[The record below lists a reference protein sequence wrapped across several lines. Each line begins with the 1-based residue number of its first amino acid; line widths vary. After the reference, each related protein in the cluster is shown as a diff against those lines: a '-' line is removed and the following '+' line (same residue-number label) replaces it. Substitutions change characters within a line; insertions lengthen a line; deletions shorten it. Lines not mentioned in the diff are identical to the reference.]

1 MPTIRLIPS
10 TYYLSN
16 SSYLSVSNAGNMYAN
31 TDSTNY
37 ATVTNSR
44 TSTTSYYIY
53 VRGFNFDA
61 IPEGATVNS
70 FTIRLKGNYSGG
82 YSQVMYLYDGTST
95 SFGASERAFSSTVTT
110 HTFEPTK
117 TWEEIVAAGSDFGIR
132 INCRRNSRNT
142 TAYIYIYGAEIEVD
156 YTVPVQ
162 YNVTIQN
169 STSAS
174 VTSSDTAPYEGDDV
188 IISADTLSG
197 ITLKDNGVDVTSQFV
212 QGGSASLSKAAESET
227 HSGIQSGS
235 GYAEYAIGRTAEDPY
250 SSSSNMYSSSGSTGH
265 VDYAFDFSE
274 IPSGAA
280 IQSVEVKVYGHRE
293 SSTTDSSHVANVQLM
308 SGSTNK
314 GDDQDFTSTS
324 SQTITIS
331 NPGTWT
337 RAELQSA
344 ILRFTVGYY
353 GGLVCGITWTVTY
366 EMDGYT
372 YTISNITADHTIVV
386 AAASVAL
393 PIRVKQNGA
402 WVTPSKVLVKNNNAW
417 VQTTTILVKDNGT
430 WK

>member
-197 ITLKDNGVDVTSQFV
+197 ITVKDNGVDVTSQFV

>member
-1 MPTIRLIPS
+1 
-10 TYYLSN
+10 
-16 SSYLSVSNAGNMYAN
+16 MYAN

-44 TSTTSYYIY
+44 TSTSSYYIY

-95 SFGASERAFSSTVTT
+95 SFGSSERAFSSTVTT

-197 ITLKDNGVDVTSQFV
+197 ITVKDNGVDVTSQFV
-212 QGGSASLSKAAESET
+212 QGGSASLIQAAESET

-235 GYAEYAIGRTAEDPY
+235 SYAEYAIGRTAEDPY

-274 IPSGAA
+274 IPVGAT
-280 IQSVEVKVYGHRE
+280 ILSVEVKVYGHRE
-293 SSTTDSSHVANVQLM
+293 SSTTDSSHVANIQLM
-308 SGSTNK
+308 SGNTNK
-314 GDDQDFTSTS
+314 GTDQDFTSTS
-324 SQTITIS
+324 NQLITINS
-331 NPGTWT
+331 PGTWT
-337 RAELQSA
+337 AEELYEA
-344 ILRFTVGYY
+344 ILRFSVGYY
-353 GGLVCGITWTVTY
+353 GGLVCGITWNVTY
-366 EMDGYT
+366 EMDGYV
-372 YTISNITADHTIVV
+372 YTISNIVDDHVIVV
-386 AAASVAL
+386 EYEGPSRKVFIKVNGTWVEAANVF
-393 PIRVKQNGA
+393 IKR
-402 WVTPSKVLVKNNNAW
+402 NNAW
-417 VQTTTILVKDNGT
+417 VQASTLYVKDNGT

>member
-1 MPTIRLIPS
+1 
-10 TYYLSN
+10 
-16 SSYLSVSNAGNMYAN
+16 MYTN

-44 TSTTSYYIY
+44 TSTSSYYIY

-61 IPEGATVNS
+61 VPANAIINS
-70 FTIRLKGNYSGG
+70 FTIKLKGNYSGG

-132 INCRRNSRNT
+132 INCRRSSRNK

-197 ITLKDNGVDVTSQFV
+197 ISVKDNGVDVTNQFV

-227 HSGIQSGS
+227 HSGLQSGS

-386 AAASVAL
+386 VSSGPSYTLYAKV
-393 PIRVKQNGA
+393 NGTWRQA
-402 WVTPSKVLVKNNNAW
+402 SKVLVKQNGSW
-417 VQTTTILVKDNGT
+417 VEASDVLAKDNGT

>member
-1 MPTIRLIPS
+1 
-10 TYYLSN
+10 
-16 SSYLSVSNAGNMYAN
+16 MYTN

-44 TSTTSYYIY
+44 TSTSSYYIY

-61 IPEGATVNS
+61 VPANAIINS
-70 FTIRLKGNYSGG
+70 FTIKLKGNYSGG

-95 SFGASERAFSSTVTT
+95 SFGSSERAFSSTVTT

-132 INCRRNSRNT
+132 INCRRSSRKT

-162 YNVTIQN
+162 HNVTIQN

-174 VTSSDTAPYEGDDV
+174 VTASDTAPYEGDDV

-197 ITLKDNGVDVTSQFV
+197 ITVKDNGVDVTSQFV
-212 QGGSASLSKAAESET
+212 QGGSASLSQAAESET

-324 SQTITIS
+324 GQTITIS

-386 AAASVAL
+386 TASGGTSFSLYAKV
-393 PIRVKQNGA
+393 NGTWYKA
-402 WVTPSKVLVKNNNAW
+402 SKVLVKQNGSW
-417 VQTTTILVKDNGT
+417 VEASDVLAKDNGT

>member
-1 MPTIRLIPS
+1 MPTIRLVPS

-16 SSYLSVSNAGNMYAN
+16 SSYLRVTNEDNMYTN

-61 IPEGATVNS
+61 VPADAIINS
-70 FTIRLKGNYSGG
+70 FTIKLKGNYSGG

-95 SFGASERAFSSTVTT
+95 SFGASERSFSSTVTT

-117 TWEEIVAAGSDFGIR
+117 TWEDIVAAGSDFGIR
-132 INCRRNSRNT
+132 INCRRSSRNT

-156 YTVPVQ
+156 YTLPV
-162 YNVTIQN
+162 YHSVTLNN
-169 STSAS
+169 STSVNVVVSDANPLEGTD
-174 VTSSDTAPYEGDDV
+174 VTV
-188 IISADTLSG
+188 SADTISG
-197 ITLKDNGVDVTSQFV
+197 ITVKDNGVDVTSQFV
-212 QGGSASLSKAAESET
+212 QGASGTATSYPESYST
-227 HSGIQSGS
+227 SGS
-235 GYAEYAIGRTAEDPY
+235 ISGTHYQQCIGVGVDGSSVSGNDYA
-250 SSSSNMYSSSGSTGH
+250 SSSGSTAH
-265 VDYAFDFSE
+265 IDYSFDFSE
-274 IPSGAA
+274 IPTGAT
-280 IQSVEVKVYGHRE
+280 IQSVSVRVKGHCESTSSSSEVATLRLY
-293 SSTTDSSHVANVQLM
+293 
-308 SGSTNK
+308 SGSTAK
-314 GDDQDFTSTS
+314 GSESEFTSTS
-324 SQTITIS
+324 DETITMS
-331 NPGTWT
+331 AGTWT
-337 RAELQSA
+337 QAELQDA
-344 ILRFTVGYY
+344 ILRFTIGYY
-353 GGLVCGITWTVTY
+353 GGAISGVTWSVTY
-366 EMDGYT
+366 EMDGYI

-417 VQTTTILVKDNGT
+417 VQTITILVKDNGT

>member
-16 SSYLSVSNAGNMYAN
+16 SSYLSVANAGNMYAN

-142 TAYIYIYGAEIEVD
+142 TSYIYIYGAEIEVD

-174 VTSSDTAPYEGDDV
+174 VTSSDIAPYEGDDV
-188 IISADTLSG
+188 IISADTISG
-197 ITLKDNGVDVTSQFV
+197 ISIKDNGVDVTGQFV
-212 QGGSASLSKAAESET
+212 QGGSASLSQAAESET

-265 VDYAFDFSE
+265 VDYAFNFSE

-386 AAASVAL
+386 VSSGPSYTLYAKVNGVWKQATAVYVKRNGSWVEASD
-393 PIRVKQNGA
+393 
-402 WVTPSKVLVKNNNAW
+402 VLA
-417 VQTTTILVKDNGT
+417 KDNGT

>member
-1 MPTIRLIPS
+1 
-10 TYYLSN
+10 
-16 SSYLSVSNAGNMYAN
+16 MYAN

-117 TWEEIVAAGSDFGIR
+117 TWEEIVAAWSDFGIR

-197 ITLKDNGVDVTSQFV
+197 ITVKDNGVDVTSQFV

>member
-1 MPTIRLIPS
+1 
-10 TYYLSN
+10 
-16 SSYLSVSNAGNMYAN
+16 MYAN

-44 TSTTSYYIY
+44 TSTSSYYIY

-61 IPEGATVNS
+61 VPANAIINS
-70 FTIRLKGNYSGG
+70 FTIKLKGNYSGG

-95 SFGASERAFSSTVTT
+95 SFGSSETAFSSTVTT

-132 INCRRNSRNT
+132 INCRRSSRNT

-174 VTSSDTAPYEGDDV
+174 VTASDTAPYEGDDV
-188 IISADTLSG
+188 IISADTISG
-197 ITLKDNGVDVTSQFV
+197 ISIKDNGVDVTSQFV
-212 QGGSASLSKAAESET
+212 QGGSASLSQAAESET

-274 IPSGAA
+274 IPAGAT
-280 IQSVEVKVYGHRE
+280 ILSVEVKVYGHRE

-337 RAELQSA
+337 RAELQDA

-402 WVTPSKVLVKNNNAW
+402 WGTPSKVLVKNNNAW

>member
-1 MPTIRLIPS
+1 MPTIKLIPS

-16 SSYLSVSNAGNMYAN
+16 SSYLRVTNEDNMYDN

-44 TSTTSYYIY
+44 TSTSSYYIY

-70 FTIRLKGNYSGG
+70 FTIKLKGNYSGG

-132 INCRRNSRNT
+132 INCRRSSRNT
-142 TAYIYIYGAEIEVD
+142 IAYIYIYGAEIEVD

-197 ITLKDNGVDVTSQFV
+197 ITVKDNGVDVTSQFV

-235 GYAEYAIGRTAEDPY
+235 SYAEYAIGRTAEDPY

-314 GDDQDFTSTS
+314 GDDQNFTSTS

-386 AAASVAL
+386 VSSGPSYTLYAKVNGVWKQATAVYVKRNGSWVEASDV
-393 PIRVKQNGA
+393 
-402 WVTPSKVLVKNNNAW
+402 
-417 VQTTTILVKDNGT
+417 LVKDNGT

>member
-1 MPTIRLIPS
+1 
-10 TYYLSN
+10 
-16 SSYLSVSNAGNMYAN
+16 
-31 TDSTNY
+31 
-37 ATVTNSR
+37 
-44 TSTTSYYIY
+44 
-53 VRGFNFDA
+53 
-61 IPEGATVNS
+61 
-70 FTIRLKGNYSGG
+70 
-82 YSQVMYLYDGTST
+82 
-95 SFGASERAFSSTVTT
+95 
-110 HTFEPTK
+110 
-117 TWEEIVAAGSDFGIR
+117 WEEIVAAWSDFGIR

-197 ITLKDNGVDVTSQFV
+197 ITVKDNGVDVTSQFV